1 MMEKHSCVY
10 GTDLILLEAGD
21 IVQVKGDQENCGEWK
36 SDVDTKLIMTR
47 ETSVGVKIKM
57 GNDNLL
63 EREIHFQIPFEL
75 HSELKSKNQGS
86 KNRQ

>member
-1 MMEKHSCVY
+1 MWR
-10 GTDLILLEAGD
+10 
-21 IVQVKGDQENCGEWK
+21 WK

-63 EREIHFQIPFEL
+63 EREIQFQIPFEL
-75 HSELKSKNQGS
+75 HSELKSKKQGS